1 MGALQLHTS
10 TIQPF
15 GSDVGAN
22 VTTFRLFVHAL
33 PIGLREHSTGE
44 MTVGD
49 TPCVGHTNGHG
60 AAPLACQAPPR
71 PWLARVWT
79 PVAPPPGEAAKVKV
93 PSRLMGDVCF
103 AQLQAQRFGIGHV
116 ILQHHKPTSPQGHG
130 AGRPTRAGPLLHH
143 PSEPM
148 EWRNAHVLT
157 QFGWCLF
164 HGLIDSSAH
173 LLCGASLP
181 VCTLQPCH
189 THQPSCQLTPLHRPT
204 TTLPNGT
211 QGATLH
217 TCFMWHFEWPDR
229 LFALWCIATCMHP
242 TTLPHT
248 PPRPT
253 THPTMMDHCYITH
266 QSPWNGAMHMF

>member
-79 PVAPPPGEAAKVKV
+79 PIAPPPGEAAKVKV

-130 AGRPTRAGPLLHH
+130 AGRPTRARAPEKGRFP
-143 PSEPM
+143 
-148 EWRNAHVLT
+148 T
-157 QFGWCLF
+157 QPGRV
-164 HGLIDSSAH
+164 SAH
-173 LLCGASLP
+173 ARSRCAIVIVSPMLQEPTQSL
-181 VCTLQPCH
+181 
-189 THQPSCQLTPLHRPT
+189 
-204 TTLPNGT
+204 
-211 QGATLH
+211 
-217 TCFMWHFEWPDR
+217 
-229 LFALWCIATCMHP
+229 
-242 TTLPHT
+242 
-248 PPRPT
+248 
-253 THPTMMDHCYITH
+253 
-266 QSPWNGAMHMF
+266 